1 MANNRIA
8 EPDFSSESQIHSTG
22 LSLINL
28 FAQDLF
34 AFIDKGLAKEKGKN
48 WLTDLQLIKMNVSE
62 VNYND
67 PSVLLKEVVN
77 VGSSPLRAPISA
89 LVPKAQWKDFYNRL
103 AEVLGSRHLWF
114 HNEIRATSEEL
125 KSLCILI
132 RKVSWILE
140 LQVSEE
146 CGQLLA
152 KLEPEDVQEAED
164 ELPSGSPS
172 EIVGTFQPLTENE
185 SLEVGT
191 QLSGP
196 FISHSYTL
204 HLNGSIR
211 DRATDDLLQDIC
223 EAGGTLGALL
233 IARKPSGG
241 RLRITEDGQIAA
253 YFGEHW
259 GYLGVVSGDKWFPG
273 HLSS

>member
-1 MANNRIA
+1 MGNNRIA

-152 KLEPEDVQEAED
+152 KLEPEDIQEAED

>member
-1 MANNRIA
+1 MGNNRIA

-152 KLEPEDVQEAED
+152 KLEPEDIREAED

-259 GYLGVVSGDKWFPG
+259 GYLGVVAGDKWFPG